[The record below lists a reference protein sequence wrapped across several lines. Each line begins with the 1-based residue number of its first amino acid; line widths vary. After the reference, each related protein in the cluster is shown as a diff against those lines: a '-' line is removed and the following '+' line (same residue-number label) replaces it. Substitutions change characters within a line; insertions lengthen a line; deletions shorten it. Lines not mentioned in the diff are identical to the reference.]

1 VKKYSYFILPFL
13 VLIFCHEGRSQVF
26 LNSELNGETITS
38 PSKLP
43 YNWQNVPFDDPVCGA
58 IIPGFA
64 TPDLTGITGP
74 SDSIGLIGNP
84 HSAPMFVSGVRSTMF
99 QEGIMQTVSG
109 FTIGE
114 NYTIEFYQSVVKQIN
129 CPDTSGSWNVF
140 VDSNSIG
147 ITIPTVSHAHYAS
160 TSFDW
165 ELRSVSFIA
174 TDSMHTIK
182 FLPEDDDLNLY
193 GGVLDLNGKI
203 RMGIEDITLL
213 CSHELNLGNDTVLCQ
228 GETLN
233 LDATTVNGEYLWQD
247 NSEDPQY
254 DITQPGTYT
263 IDVSVYG
270 CIVSDT
276 ITVSVNT
283 ILDIDFEKDTTLC
296 EGELLTLD
304 ITNPN
309 STYTWQDGS
318 ASTHLTI
325 DQAGVYWGEVT
336 NFCGSFSDTIEV
348 FYNPLPIINLGN
360 DTVLCQGENITLNS
374 FTAGGNYLWQ
384 NSSTNATFNVTQQGS
399 YRLTTTVNDCSSSDT
414 INVEFDQVPVLLG
427 SDTSLCP
434 GESIDISLFNQNT
447 LYLWQDNTTD
457 SIHFIDQAGLYWVNA
472 VNQCGVFKDSIQ
484 VVSHPNPV
492 VKLGLD
498 TLLCMG
504 DSISL
509 DVTQPNYTYV
519 WQDGSTDS
527 RFTILQA
534 GTYYVDVSSKGC
546 SSSDNVNVSAVAPI
560 SLDLG
565 SDTLLCFSE
574 ELTLNVTQ
582 PNSIYLWQDGA
593 TQSYYTINDSGLY
606 HVLVTNVCGVL
617 MDSIDVTQKDCE
629 SKIIM
634 PTIFTPNGDGKNDLF
649 LPVFSNSIL
658 SYQLKVY
665 NRWGQE
671 IFTSDQI
678 SHGWNGTINSGTTVP
693 RGTYFWLVHITNNNG
708 FNETLKGHV
717 SLLRD

>member
-1 VKKYSYFILPFL
+1 V
-13 VLIFCHEGRSQVF
+13 
-26 LNSELNGETITS
+26 TITS
-38 PSKLP
+38 ISQLP
-43 YNWQNVPFDDPVCGA
+43 YNWQNVPFDDPLCHA
-58 IIPGFA
+58 TSPGSA
-64 TPDLTGITGP
+64 TPDLTGIIGP
-74 SDSIGLIGNP
+74 KDSIGLSGNP
-84 HSAPMFVSGVRSTMF
+84 HSAPMFLSGVRSTSF

-129 CPDTSGSWNVF
+129 CIDTSGSWNVF

-147 ITIPTVSHAHYAS
+147 ITIPTVSHAHFRS

-174 TDSMHTIK
+174 TDSLHTIK

-203 RMGIEDITLL
+203 RMGIDDITLL
-213 CSHELNLGNDTVLCQ
+213 CNHAINLGNDTVLCQ

-247 NSEDPQY
+247 NSEDPLY

-263 IDVSVYG
+263 IDVSVSG

-283 ILDIDFEKDTTLC
+283 ILDIDLEKDTSLC
-296 EGELLTLD
+296 EGELLTLE
-304 ITNPN
+304 ITNSN
-309 STYTWQDGS
+309 STYVWQDGS
-318 ASTHLTI
+318 TSTHLTI

-348 FYNPLPIINLGN
+348 FYNPLPLMNLGI
-360 DTVLCQGENITLNS
+360 DTVLCQGENLTLSS
-374 FTAGGNYLWQ
+374 FTAGGTYLWQ
-384 NSSTNATFNVTQQGS
+384 DSSTNSTFNVTQQGS

-427 SDTSLCP
+427 NDTSLCP
-434 GESIDISLFNQNT
+434 GERIDISLFNQNT

-472 VNQCGVFKDSIQ
+472 TNRCGIFKDSIHI
-484 VVSHPNPV
+484 VYNPNPTV
-492 VKLGLD
+492 SLGTD
-498 TLLCMG
+498 TSLCLG
-504 DSISL
+504 DSIL
-509 DVTQPNYTYV
+509 LEVTQPNYSYL
-519 WQDGSTDS
+519 WQDGSTNS
-527 RFTILQA
+527 TFTILQP

-546 SSSDNVNVSAVAPI
+546 SSSDNLNVYAIAPI

-565 SDTLLCFSE
+565 NDMLLCFNQ
-574 ELTLNVTQ
+574 ELVLNVAQ
-582 PNSIYLWQDGA
+582 PNSTYLWQDGSTEA
-593 TQSYYTINDSGLY
+593 YYSVIDSGFY
-606 HVLVTNVCGVL
+606 RVLVTNCCGVL
-617 MDSIDVTQKDCE
+617 KDSVDVMLQDCE
-629 SKIIM
+629 SKITL
-634 PTIFTPNGDGKNDLF
+634 PNVFTPNGDGRNDFFFPLF
-649 LPVFSNSIL
+649 YNLIS
-658 SYQLKVY
+658 SYQLNIF

-671 IFTSDQI
+671 IFTSDRI
-678 SHGWNGTINSGTTVP
+678 IYGWDGTTSSGTLVP
-693 RGTYFWLVHITNNNG
+693 SGTYFWIVNYSDKDGI
-708 FNETLKGHV
+708 NETLKGQV